1 MAKTITFMKR
11 TRKCGELRAEHIA
24 EEVVLNGW
32 VHRRR
37 DHGGLIFID
46 LRDRYG
52 IVQCVFDPQHAPE
65 AHAVAEGLRA
75 EFVIA
80 VRGTVAKRPVGTENT
95 DLPTGE
101 VDIRVHEADILNA
114 AKAPPFGIAEYV
126 DTDELIRMKY
136 RYLDLRRE
144 PMQRNLIIRDK
155 AAQATR
161 AFMSAE
167 GFLEVETPMMF
178 KPTPEGAR
186 DYLVPSRLT
195 PGSFYALPQSPQLLK
210 QLLMVSGIDRYYQIA
225 RCMRDEDLR
234 ADRQPEFTQID
245 IEMSFVDREDVLDVC
260 ERLFRHIWQDTIG
273 HKLPPFPRMTY
284 AECIAKYGTD
294 KPDLR
299 FGMQFVDLSEIA
311 KDVEFK
317 VFRGTVEKGGQV
329 KAINV
334 KGAAGYSRAQLD
346 KLTEFAKEHKAQGL
360 AWMRYT
366 DTGVD
371 SPIAKFFTDVQLHA
385 ILKACKAEYG
395 DLLLF
400 VADTPAIVAEAL
412 DWVRRE
418 MASQLSLIPEGA
430 FAPLWVVD
438 FPMFAWNE
446 DEKRWDAEH
455 HPFCMPHP
463 DDWELLDSDPG
474 KVRAASYDVVVN
486 GYELCSGSI
495 RIHRRD
501 IQEKV
506 FGILGIAM
514 EDAMEKFGFLLQAFE
529 YGAPPHGGI
538 APGFD
543 RIVMLLC
550 GEENIREVIAFPK
563 TQRAQ
568 DLMSGAPAP
577 ADAKQL
583 KELHIKLDLPVAP
596 AGE

>member
-1 MAKTITFMKR
+1 MAEKITFMKR
-11 TRKCGELRAEHIA
+11 TRKCGELRADHIA
-24 EEVVLNGW
+24 QEIVLNGW
-32 VHRRR
+32 VNRRR

-52 IVQCVFDPQHAPE
+52 LVQCVFDPQHAPE
-65 AHAVAEGLRA
+65 AHALAEGLRA
-75 EFVIA
+75 EFVIS
-80 VRGTVAKRPVGTENT
+80 VRGTVAMRPVGTENP
-95 DLPTGE
+95 DLPTGQID
-101 VDIRVHEADILNA
+101 VRVHEAEILNP
-114 AKAPPFGIAEYV
+114 AKTPPFGIAEYV

-144 PMQRNLIIRDK
+144 KMQQNLVIRDR

-161 AFMSAE
+161 QFMSAE

-245 IEMSFVDREDVLDVC
+245 IEMSFVERDDVLDVC
-260 ERLFRHIWQDTIG
+260 ERLFQHIWRETIG
-273 HKLPPFPRMTY
+273 YELPPFPRMTY
-284 AECIAKYGTD
+284 AETIAKYGTD
-294 KPDLR
+294 KPDTR
-299 FGMQFVDLSEIA
+299 FGLEFVDISDIA
-311 KDVEFK
+311 GEVEFK
-317 VFRGTVEKGGQV
+317 VFRGTVDRGGQV
-329 KAINV
+329 KGINV
-334 KGAAGYSRAQLD
+334 KGAAAYSRAQLD

-360 AWMRYT
+360 AWMRVQE
-366 DTGVD
+366 TGVD
-371 SPIAKFFTDVQLHA
+371 SPIAKFFTPAQIDK
-385 ILKACKAEYG
+385 ILAAFKAAPG

-400 VADTPAIVAEAL
+400 VADTPAIVAESL

-418 MASQLSLIPEGA
+418 MARQLDLIPEGA

-438 FPMFAWNE
+438 FPLFAWNE

-455 HPFCMPHP
+455 HPFCMLHP
-463 DDWELLDSDPG
+463 DDWELLDTDPG
-474 KVRAASYDVVVN
+474 KVRAASYDVVIN

-501 IQEKV
+501 IQEKI
-506 FGILGIAM
+506 FGVLGISM

-550 GEENIREVIAFPK
+550 GEDNIREVIAFPK

-583 KELHIKLDLPVAP
+583 KELHIRLDLPVAP
-596 AGE
+596 AE